1 MFSQLAKQL
10 TPVQV
15 SSIFKQMKTFV
26 GIPDVLNRLLRI
38 GNIFSFR
45 STVVYDVSMSWNDI
59 LLYWIEIL
67 VCKNG
72 PKLKRIINDCKVRY
86 HQSIVGYTLENSEL
100 VRKYSEIVW
109 ASIISSLGVTR
120 YECLPPIFYLTW

>member
-45 STVVYDVSMSWNDI
+45 STVVYDVSMS
-59 LLYWIEIL
+59 
-67 VCKNG
+67 
-72 PKLKRIINDCKVRY
+72 
-86 HQSIVGYTLENSEL
+86 
-100 VRKYSEIVW
+100 
-109 ASIISSLGVTR
+109 
-120 YECLPPIFYLTW
+120 